1 MKLKH
6 VIKRSGIVVDYDP
19 EKIYNAIAGASKAV
33 NDSMT
38 TKEIKTVANLV
49 EDAIANWENIN
60 VEDIQD
66 VVEKTLMEQN
76 FYEVAKRYIMY
87 RQRHAARRDAQKH
100 LMNSY
105 RDIFFAD
112 AVDSDMK
119 RDNANINT
127 DASMGIMLKLGAEG
141 AKHFVDNYMLPEEFA
156 KADRENYIHIHD
168 KDFSLITLNCCQID
182 LLKLFHGGFST
193 GHGFLREPNSIRAYA
208 SLACIAIQS
217 NQNDMFGGQSI
228 NAFDYAMAE
237 GVTKT
242 YKKAL
247 AEEAYKACL
256 YRFGA
261 NDLFTAKSFRQ
272 MFVEAMDY
280 TRCPF
285 TDGDPI
291 ATDAMCQAIADAL
304 EKILPP
310 AIMESK
316 PDLTVDAANIYKLAC
331 DDTTEETH
339 QAMEALIHNFNTLH
353 SRAGAQVPF
362 SSINYGMDTS
372 PEGRLAMREV
382 MNAIWNGLGN
392 GETAIF
398 PISVFQLK
406 AGVNYNPGDPNYDL
420 FQQACKTSAKRLF
433 PNFVN
438 VDAPYNLQ
446 YYKPGN
452 YNSVIATMGCRT
464 RTISNV
470 NGPSEVGSRGN
481 FSFTTINLPKLALE
495 ADGNMD
501 KFWCLLDKYIQVSHD
516 YLLFR
521 LQTIKHK
528 HVYNYPFL
536 MGQGIWM
543 DSDKLRPSD
552 SIEEVLK
559 HASFSIGFCGLA
571 ECLVALIGKH
581 HGESEEA
588 QQLGLKIVGH
598 IREKTDAYT
607 EAESMNWTCFGTPAE
622 STAGQFQRANRKKF
636 GKIAG
641 VTDRDYMT
649 NSSHVPVYYDIM
661 ALDKIRIEAPYHALE
676 NAGHIAYVEM
686 NGDPSKN
693 VKAFETLV
701 RAMHDADMGYFS
713 INHPVD
719 RDPVCGYTGIIENEC
734 PHCKRKEVIT
744 GRKVVRRPVITK

>member
-49 EDAIANWENIN
+49 EEAIANWENIN

-272 MFVEAMDY
+272 MFVAAMDY

-291 ATDAMCQAIADAL
+291 ATDTMCQAIADAL

-310 AIMESK
+310 AIMDSK

-543 DSDKLRPSD
+543 GSDKLRPSD

-622 STAGQFQRANRKKF
+622 STAGQFQKANRKKF

-744 GRKVVRRPVITK
+744 GRKIVRRPVITK